1 MEVDGLLVAY
11 IRILGVA
18 ALVVYGYSWV
28 ARTIDRSLLKG
39 IAVGLLFG
47 TGGVISMHDPVV
59 MMPGLIYDAR
69 SILLI
74 LSPVYGGPVG
84 MIIAALMMITHRLM
98 IGGIGAI
105 GGSVSILVVAAVGYL
120 FTLLPRSLLGTG
132 WSRSF
137 LLGLATVSSFIVLA
151 FLPSAVAIELFQRAA
166 LPVMLANVAGV
177 MLLTDLFHREKE
189 RVRILRALENEASVD
204 PLTKLP
210 NRRFFQR
217 AADRCAEEAGSKRIP
232 FSVIMLDIDHF
243 KKINDTWGH
252 SVGDTVLASVADT
265 IRDAIRKTDIAAR
278 YGGEEIVVLLPFT
291 RKQDA
296 FNVAEKIRRQVEAR
310 SVSVGGEEIKVTVSL
325 GVASA
330 DARAPDF
337 QAALKDAD
345 TALYRAKSAGRNRCE
360 MSIAA

>member
-1 MEVDGLLVAY
+1 MEIDGLLVAY

-39 IAVGLLFG
+39 TAIGLLFG
-47 TGGVISMHDPVV
+47 AGGVISMHDPVV
-59 MMPGLIYDAR
+59 IMPGLIYDAR

-74 LSPVYGGPVG
+74 LSPIYGGPVG
-84 MIIAALMMITHRLM
+84 MIIAALMMLIHRLV

-105 GGSVSILVVAAVGYL
+105 GGSMSILVVAGTGYL
-120 FTLLPRSLLGTG
+120 FTLMPRSWPGTT
-132 WSRSF
+132 WLRSL
-137 LLGLATVSSFIVLA
+137 LLGLATVSSFVVLA
-151 FLPSAVAIELFQRAA
+151 FLPRTVAIELFQTAA

-177 MLLTDLFHREKE
+177 MLLADLFHREKE
-189 RVRILRALENEASVD
+189 RIRILRALENEASVD

-252 SVGDTVLASVADT
+252 SAGDTVLAKVADT
-265 IRDAIRKTDIAAR
+265 IREAIRKTDIAAR
-278 YGGEEIVVLLPFT
+278 YGGEEIAVLLPRT
-291 RKQDA
+291 NRRDA
-296 FNVAEKIRRQVEAR
+296 FDVAEKIRRQVEAG
-310 SVSVGGEEIKVTVSL
+310 SAIVNGEEIKVTVSL

-330 DARAPDF
+330 EAHVHDF

-360 MSIAA
+360 IAMAA

>member
-1 MEVDGLLVAY
+1 MEVNGLLVAY

-18 ALVVYGYSWV
+18 ALIVYGYSWV
-28 ARTIDRSLLKG
+28 ARTIDRSLLKRAA
-39 IAVGLLFG
+39 IGLLFG

-74 LSPVYGGPVG
+74 LSPLYGGPIG
-84 MIIAALMMITHRLM
+84 MIVAALMMIAHRLM
-98 IGGIGAI
+98 IGGIGAM
-105 GGSVSILVVAAVGYL
+105 GGSVSILVVAGTGYL
-120 FTLLPRSLLGTG
+120 FTLMPRSWLGAG
-132 WSRSF
+132 WRRSL
-137 LLGLATVSSFIVLA
+137 LLGLATVSSFVVLA
-151 FLPSAVAIELFQRAA
+151 FLPPPVAIELFQKAA

-177 MLLTDLFHREKE
+177 MLLSDLFHREKE

-232 FSVIMLDIDHF
+232 FSVIMIDIDYF

-252 SVGDTVLASVADT
+252 SVGDSVLSKVANT
-265 IRDAIRKTDIAAR
+265 IRAAIRKTDIAAR
-278 YGGEEIVVLLPFT
+278 YGGEEIVILLPYT
-291 RKQDA
+291 RRQDA
-296 FNVAEKIRRQVEAR
+296 LNVAEKIRRQVEAGNI
-310 SVSVGGEEIKVTVSL
+310 VVDGQEIKVTVSL
-325 GVASA
+325 GIASA
-330 DARAPDF
+330 DADAPDF

-345 TALYRAKSAGRNRCE
+345 TALYRAKAAGRNRCE
-360 MSIAA
+360 MSAAA

>member
-18 ALVVYGYSWV
+18 ALVVYGYSWI
-28 ARTIDRSLLKG
+28 ARTIDRSLVKG
-39 IAVGLLFG
+39 TAIGLLFG

-74 LSPVYGGPVG
+74 LSPIYGGPVG
-84 MIIAALMMITHRLM
+84 MIIAALMMIIHRLL

-105 GGSVSILVVAAVGYL
+105 GGTVSILVVAGTGYL
-120 FTLLPRSLLGTG
+120 FTLMPRSWLGTG
-132 WSRSF
+132 WRRSL
-137 LLGLATVSSFIVLA
+137 LLGLATVSSFVVLA
-151 FLPSAVAIELFQRAA
+151 FLPSAVAIELFQTAA

-252 SVGDTVLASVADT
+252 SVGDTVLAKVADT

-278 YGGEEIVVLLPFT
+278 YGGEEIVVLLPYT
-291 RKQDA
+291 RRQDA
-296 FNVAEKIRRQVEAR
+296 FNVAEKIRSQVEAG
-310 SVSVGGEEIKVTVSL
+310 SLLVDGQEIKVTVSL

-330 DARAPDF
+330 NAHAPDL
-337 QAALKDAD
+337 QAALKEAD

-360 MSIAA
+360 IAMAA